1 MTIIGLFRLFCI
13 KFEGPFRVKETTSDE
28 VDGVEYEYVMEDLP
42 QETADFGPSL
52 QKRSNVIYC
61 LSQKSI
67 DYGSSGGHGDC
78 RAGAKINLLYTFC
91 SRKISLSLFLF
102 VPRQ

>member
-42 QETADFGPSL
+42 QETAVFGPSRPL
-52 QKRSNVIYC
+52 TIDEPQQKQR
-61 LSQKSI
+61 
-67 DYGSSGGHGDC
+67 
-78 RAGAKINLLYTFC
+78 
-91 SRKISLSLFLF
+91 ISDSEHSDEY
-102 VPRQ
+102 Q